1 MKPDMNHDALEPEN
15 TSAASPKPTQ
25 ETTELNKT
33 ELVTEE
39 PFTPPPTESAETKE
53 VEAQD
58 TSGGSEEPLL
68 IASSPVLQTEPPAP
82 RSSNRC
88 RTKCSQTPLRWEHN
102 RPECSVRCGRSHPQ
116 PKSDSVSPGTAC
128 ADNAHDRPRLSF
140 LRRGSGNNGSIN
152 SQCSSV
158 TNFSRFFMTEA
169 QQTILLKHKYLA

>member
-15 TSAASPKPTQ
+15 TSAASPKPTL

-58 TSGGSEEPLL
+58 TSGGSEEPRL

-82 RSSNRC
+82 RSSNWG

-116 PKSDSVSPGTAC
+116 LKSDSVSPGTAC

-140 LRRGSGNNGSIN
+140 LRPGSGNSGSIN
-152 SQCSSV
+152 SHCSSV

-169 QQTILLKHKYLA
+169 QQTILLKHKYLD

>member
-39 PFTPPPTESAETKE
+39 PSTPPPTEGAKTKE

-58 TSGGSEEPLL
+58 TSGGSEEPRL

-82 RSSNRC
+82 RSSNWG
-88 RTKCSQTPLRWEHN
+88 RTKCSQTPLRWEYD
-102 RPECSVRCGRSHPQ
+102 RPECSVRCGTSHPQ
-116 PKSDSVSPGTAC
+116 PKSDSVSPGRAC
-128 ADNAHDRPRLSF
+128 GDNAHDRPRLSF
-140 LRRGSGNNGSIN
+140 LRRGSGNSGSIN
-152 SQCSSV
+152 SDCSSV
-158 TNFSRFFMTEA
+158 TTFCRFFMTEA
-169 QQTILLKHKYLA
+169 QQTILLKHKYLD